1 MGGADAFVSSRGA
14 LSGNYVAPLREA
26 GFGCNDFEHRGV
38 KRKGFPFLFDKQMFV
53 ILCYTEPNERANA
66 SAVICCRSA
75 LGWTVHNDD
84 GVPRLVCAMLARSS
98 PSWNE

>member
-1 MGGADAFVSSRGA
+1 MLSFPRGARTTVRGVSVKGWALEAKTLNIEMQKEKGFVS
-14 LSGNYVAPLREA
+14 
-26 GFGCNDFEHRGV
+26 F
-38 KRKGFPFLFDKQMFV
+38 FDKQMFV
-53 ILCYTEPNERANA
+53 YLCYTESNERANA
-66 SAVICCRSA
+66 SAVIYCRSA